1 MSQKA
6 KEFYQ
11 SLNADTWC
19 GYKWCRRLYCNEIT
33 YRGEGLLDRV
43 FARLDELGRGDVK
56 HIYALY
62 EKLQIAHEREVNRLA
77 GKWLS
82 EQINKEYE
90 RKVKEAEWQKKK
102 IRYASSQALNA
113 VLGWK

>member
-19 GYKWCRRLYCNEIT
+19 GYEWCRRLYCNEIT

-90 RKVKEAEWQKKK
+90 RKVKEAECQKKQGK
-102 IRYASSQALNA
+102 LTKVQVAQQILK
-113 VLGWK
+113 W